1 MNSLPPS
8 RRPSLAPSAGSRS
21 FNRRVSALSL
31 SAAEQGDDTR
41 VNPEDQVVA
50 DEIDEIKRYEDFT
63 TIDWVR
69 DAAREQQRRKAKR
82 QERAGFFEREGRLG
96 WRRRLWEAYDAG
108 QAWLVVTLIGTAI
121 GLNAAFL
128 NIVTEWLSDIKLG
141 HCTTAFYLNESFCCW
156 GAEEGCAEWRP
167 WSSHIIF
174 RYVIYII
181 FSTTFAFTSARLVK
195 SYAPY
200 AAGSGISEIKCII
213 AGFVMKGFLGFW
225 TLLIKSIG
233 LPLAI
238 ASGLSV
244 GKEGPSVHYA
254 VCTGNVI
261 SRFFD
266 KYRRNAA
273 KTREILSACA
283 AAGVAVAFGSPIGG
297 VLFSLEEMSNY
308 FPLKTLWRSYF
319 CALVATAVLSAMN
332 PFRTGQLVMF
342 TVSYDRQWH
351 FFEIFFYIILGIF
364 GGLYGAFVIKW
375 NLRMQAF
382 RKRYLTQYPIL
393 EATIL
398 ATATAILCYPNKFLR
413 IDMTESM
420 EILFLECEG
429 GHDYDGLCDRQ
440 NRWSSVFSLLIATV
454 LRTFLVII
462 SYGCKV
468 PAGIFVPSMAIGASF
483 GRMVGI
489 LVQAT
494 QQAFPNAAFF
504 SACQPDMPCITPG
517 TYAFLGAAAALS
529 GIMHITV
536 SVVVIMF
543 ELTGALTYILPTMI
557 VVGVTK
563 AVSDRFGKGGIAD
576 RMIWFNGMPF
586 LDNKEDHAFGVPVS
600 TAMTSELKA
609 LPISG
614 LEVRDIEKLLEDT
627 KYSGY
632 PIVEDA
638 TSMMLVGYAGRTE
651 LRYALD
657 RARRDQMATPRT
669 KCFFTPVAG
678 HVPITPSTPNPAVHF
693 DYLSASSNQSSV
705 DLSKFIDATP
715 ITVHPRLPL
724 ETVMELFKKLGPR
737 VILVEYRGRLTG
749 LITVKDCLKYQFQAE
764 AHENP
769 KDDSAL
775 REAQD
780 RLWENRLLTMEENE
794 DVEMTGRSPSP
805 SRGTKR
811 SADEAFNRAPPPIRA
826 LHQDVVNKIA
836 AGEIIVSPWNA
847 LKELIENA
855 VDAGATMLEILVKDG
870 GLKLLQISD
879 NGHGINK
886 ADLPLLCQRHTTSKI
901 KEFED
906 LTSIGT
912 YGFRGEALASISHI
926 AHLTVT
932 TKTRESSCA
941 WKAYYTNENLTPVK
955 PGQTPDPKPCAGKQG
970 TQITVEDLFYNVP
983 TRRRAFRSSSEEYA
997 KILDIIGKYSIHCKG
1012 VAFSC
1017 KKHGE
1022 AGTSLNVQSHLSMVD
1037 RIRTV
1042 FNSAVANDLISFEV
1056 ANDRW
1061 GFKSEGLISSANY
1074 SAKKSTFLLFINHR
1088 SVESTA
1094 IRKAI
1099 DQTYATFLPKGGKP
1113 FIYLSLDI
1121 DPARV
1126 DVNVHP
1132 TKREVGFLNEEEI
1145 VEVICDEIRTR
1156 LGAVDTSRTF
1166 TTQSLLGPKKTT
1178 TPMTPSAQVQGEM
1191 SFSTP
1196 LLQHQDSTGSVK
1208 STTPRTAGKP
1218 YENNLVRVDSRVR
1231 KITSMLPPTLSS
1243 SPSKGSRAEGFAE
1256 EAVYEFVEKEQTTIR
1271 LTSIKELRAAVREE
1285 LHSSLSDMF
1294 SNHSFVG
1301 LVDTTKRIAAVQSG
1315 VKLFLI
1321 DYGMVGAEFFYQLGL
1336 SDFSNFGTI
1345 KFKEPLSVGD
1355 LLRIGAEYERKRTPI
1370 DDQELD
1376 WNEVVQVTLEQLVQ
1390 SRGMLKEYFALEISG
1405 DGELLSI
1412 PLLLKGYLPC
1422 MAKLSTFLLRLGPH
1436 VNWDDEKDC
1445 FDSFLRELAS
1455 FYSPEALPVVNTSTE
1470 ASQGAQDEINKR
1482 RAHLERA
1489 MENTIFPAFRT
1500 RLVATKSLRKAVVE
1514 VADLKG
1520 LYRVFERC

>member
-1 MNSLPPS
+1 
-8 RRPSLAPSAGSRS
+8 
-21 FNRRVSALSL
+21 
-31 SAAEQGDDTR
+31 
-41 VNPEDQVVA
+41 
-50 DEIDEIKRYEDFT
+50 
-63 TIDWVR
+63 
-69 DAAREQQRRKAKR
+69 
-82 QERAGFFEREGRLG
+82 
-96 WRRRLWEAYDAG
+96 
-108 QAWLVVTLIGTAI
+108 
-121 GLNAAFL
+121 
-128 NIVTEWLSDIKLG
+128 
-141 HCTTAFYLNESFCCW
+141 
-156 GAEEGCAEWRP
+156 
-167 WSSHIIF
+167 
-174 RYVIYII
+174 
-181 FSTTFAFTSARLVK
+181 
-195 SYAPY
+195 
-200 AAGSGISEIKCII
+200 
-213 AGFVMKGFLGFW
+213 
-225 TLLIKSIG
+225 
-233 LPLAI
+233 
-238 ASGLSV
+238 
-244 GKEGPSVHYA
+244 
-254 VCTGNVI
+254 
-261 SRFFD
+261 
-266 KYRRNAA
+266 
-273 KTREILSACA
+273 
-283 AAGVAVAFGSPIGG
+283 
-297 VLFSLEEMSNY
+297 
-308 FPLKTLWRSYF
+308 
-319 CALVATAVLSAMN
+319 
-332 PFRTGQLVMF
+332 
-342 TVSYDRQWH
+342 
-351 FFEIFFYIILGIF
+351 
-364 GGLYGAFVIKW
+364 
-375 NLRMQAF
+375 
-382 RKRYLTQYPIL
+382 
-393 EATIL
+393 
-398 ATATAILCYPNKFLR
+398 
-413 IDMTESM
+413 
-420 EILFLECEG
+420 
-429 GHDYDGLCDRQ
+429 
-440 NRWSSVFSLLIATV
+440 
-454 LRTFLVII
+454 
-462 SYGCKV
+462 
-468 PAGIFVPSMAIGASF
+468 
-483 GRMVGI
+483 
-489 LVQAT
+489 
-494 QQAFPNAAFF
+494 
-504 SACQPDMPCITPG
+504 
-517 TYAFLGAAAALS
+517 
-529 GIMHITV
+529 
-536 SVVVIMF
+536 
-543 ELTGALTYILPTMI
+543 
-557 VVGVTK
+557 
-563 AVSDRFGKGGIAD
+563 
-576 RMIWFNGMPF
+576 
-586 LDNKEDHAFGVPVS
+586 
-600 TAMTSELKA
+600 
-609 LPISG
+609 
-614 LEVRDIEKLLEDT
+614 
-627 KYSGY
+627 
-632 PIVEDA
+632 
-638 TSMMLVGYAGRTE
+638 
-651 LRYALD
+651 
-657 RARRDQMATPRT
+657 
-669 KCFFTPVAG
+669 
-678 HVPITPSTPNPAVHF
+678 
-693 DYLSASSNQSSV
+693 
-705 DLSKFIDATP
+705 
-715 ITVHPRLPL
+715 
-724 ETVMELFKKLGPR
+724 
-737 VILVEYRGRLTG
+737 
-749 LITVKDCLKYQFQAE
+749 
-764 AHENP
+764 
-769 KDDSAL
+769 
-775 REAQD
+775 
-780 RLWENRLLTMEENE
+780 
-794 DVEMTGRSPSP
+794 
-805 SRGTKR
+805 
-811 SADEAFNRAPPPIRA
+811 
-826 LHQDVVNKIA
+826 
-836 AGEIIVSPWNA
+836 
-847 LKELIENA
+847 
-855 VDAGATMLEILVKDG
+855 
-870 GLKLLQISD
+870 
-879 NGHGINK
+879 
-886 ADLPLLCQRHTTSKI
+886 
-901 KEFED
+901 
-906 LTSIGT
+906 
-912 YGFRGEALASISHI
+912 
-926 AHLTVT
+926 
-932 TKTRESSCA
+932 
-941 WKAYYTNENLTPVK
+941 K

-1166 TTQSLLGPKKTT
+1166 MTQSLLGPKKTT

-1208 STTPRTAGKP
+1208 STTPRTAAKP

-1256 EAVYEFVEKEQTTIR
+1256 EAEYEFVDKEQTTIR

-1390 SRGMLKEYFALEISG
+1390 SRGMLKEYFALEISE

-1422 MAKLSTFLLRLGPH
+1422 MAKLPTFLLRLGPH

-1455 FYSPEALPVVNTSTE
+1455 FYSPEALPAVNTSTE

-1489 MENTIFPAFRT
+1489 IENTIFPAFRT

>member
-1 MNSLPPS
+1 M
-8 RRPSLAPSAGSRS
+8 
-21 FNRRVSALSL
+21 
-31 SAAEQGDDTR
+31 
-41 VNPEDQVVA
+41 
-50 DEIDEIKRYEDFT
+50 
-63 TIDWVR
+63 
-69 DAAREQQRRKAKR
+69 
-82 QERAGFFEREGRLG
+82 
-96 WRRRLWEAYDAG
+96 
-108 QAWLVVTLIGTAI
+108 
-121 GLNAAFL
+121 
-128 NIVTEWLSDIKLG
+128 
-141 HCTTAFYLNESFCCW
+141 
-156 GAEEGCAEWRP
+156 
-167 WSSHIIF
+167 
-174 RYVIYII
+174 
-181 FSTTFAFTSARLVK
+181 
-195 SYAPY
+195 
-200 AAGSGISEIKCII
+200 
-213 AGFVMKGFLGFW
+213 
-225 TLLIKSIG
+225 
-233 LPLAI
+233 
-238 ASGLSV
+238 
-244 GKEGPSVHYA
+244 
-254 VCTGNVI
+254 
-261 SRFFD
+261 
-266 KYRRNAA
+266 
-273 KTREILSACA
+273 
-283 AAGVAVAFGSPIGG
+283 
-297 VLFSLEEMSNY
+297 
-308 FPLKTLWRSYF
+308 
-319 CALVATAVLSAMN
+319 
-332 PFRTGQLVMF
+332 
-342 TVSYDRQWH
+342 
-351 FFEIFFYIILGIF
+351 
-364 GGLYGAFVIKW
+364 
-375 NLRMQAF
+375 
-382 RKRYLTQYPIL
+382 
-393 EATIL
+393 
-398 ATATAILCYPNKFLR
+398 
-413 IDMTESM
+413 
-420 EILFLECEG
+420 
-429 GHDYDGLCDRQ
+429 
-440 NRWSSVFSLLIATV
+440 
-454 LRTFLVII
+454 
-462 SYGCKV
+462 
-468 PAGIFVPSMAIGASF
+468 
-483 GRMVGI
+483 
-489 LVQAT
+489 
-494 QQAFPNAAFF
+494 
-504 SACQPDMPCITPG
+504 
-517 TYAFLGAAAALS
+517 
-529 GIMHITV
+529 
-536 SVVVIMF
+536 
-543 ELTGALTYILPTMI
+543 
-557 VVGVTK
+557 
-563 AVSDRFGKGGIAD
+563 
-576 RMIWFNGMPF
+576 
-586 LDNKEDHAFGVPVS
+586 
-600 TAMTSELKA
+600 
-609 LPISG
+609 
-614 LEVRDIEKLLEDT
+614 
-627 KYSGY
+627 
-632 PIVEDA
+632 
-638 TSMMLVGYAGRTE
+638 
-651 LRYALD
+651 
-657 RARRDQMATPRT
+657 
-669 KCFFTPVAG
+669 
-678 HVPITPSTPNPAVHF
+678 
-693 DYLSASSNQSSV
+693 
-705 DLSKFIDATP
+705 
-715 ITVHPRLPL
+715 
-724 ETVMELFKKLGPR
+724 
-737 VILVEYRGRLTG
+737 
-749 LITVKDCLKYQFQAE
+749 
-764 AHENP
+764 
-769 KDDSAL
+769 
-775 REAQD
+775 
-780 RLWENRLLTMEENE
+780 
-794 DVEMTGRSPSP
+794 
-805 SRGTKR
+805 
-811 SADEAFNRAPPPIRA
+811 
-826 LHQDVVNKIA
+826 
-836 AGEIIVSPWNA
+836 
-847 LKELIENA
+847 
-855 VDAGATMLEILVKDG
+855 
-870 GLKLLQISD
+870 
-879 NGHGINK
+879 
-886 ADLPLLCQRHTTSKI
+886 
-901 KEFED
+901 
-906 LTSIGT
+906 
-912 YGFRGEALASISHI
+912 
-926 AHLTVT
+926 
-932 TKTRESSCA
+932 
-941 WKAYYTNENLTPVK
+941 
-955 PGQTPDPKPCAGKQG
+955 
-970 TQITVEDLFYNVP
+970 P

-1166 TTQSLLGPKKTT
+1166 MTQSLLGPKKTT
-1178 TPMTPSAQVQGEM
+1178 TPMIPSAQVQGEM

-1208 STTPRTAGKP
+1208 STTPRTTGKP

-1390 SRGMLKEYFALEISG
+1390 SRGMLKEYFALEISE

-1489 MENTIFPAFRT
+1489 IENTIFPAFRT